1 MTVGQIVS
9 AVGVVVG
16 AVGVAVAAWI
26 GFWNRLDRN
35 FAELRGDNSDLRKEL
50 RDDRKELRAE
60 IRDLNAHNET
70 AHSGLR
76 DNIGK
81 LTETVNDV
89 AIGVAHLRGRQ
100 DERDRANQRPADQ

>member
-1 MTVGQIVS
+1 MNLGQIISV
-9 AVGVVVG
+9 VGVVVA

-50 RDDRKELRAE
+50 RTE
-60 IRDLNAHNET
+60 IRDLNAHNEA

-89 AIGVAHLRGRQ
+89 ATGVAHLRGRQ
-100 DERDRANQRPADQ
+100 DERDRTDRRPADQ

>member
-9 AVGVVVG
+9 AIGVVVG

-50 RDDRKELRAE
+50 RTE